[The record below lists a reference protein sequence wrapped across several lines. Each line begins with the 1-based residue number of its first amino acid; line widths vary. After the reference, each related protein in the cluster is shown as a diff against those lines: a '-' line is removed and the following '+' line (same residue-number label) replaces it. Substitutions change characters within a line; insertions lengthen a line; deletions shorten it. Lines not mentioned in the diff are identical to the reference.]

1 MSSSLEHKIYLELSK
16 INNKQTDIFKKL
28 ETVENCKTPKAT
40 NSISKKID
48 YIKDL
53 VSEDIERH
61 KNSEKLQIKKEVE
74 DIKTQV
80 DKIHKKINLVEN
92 SLQEI
97 KEVALELKKL
107 ILG

>member
-1 MSSSLEHKIYLELSK
+1 MSSSLEDKLFIELSK

-28 ETVENCKTPKAT
+28 ETAENYKTPQIT
-40 NSISKKID
+40 NPISKKID

-53 VSEDIERH
+53 ISEDLERH
-61 KNSEKLQIKKEVE
+61 KNLEKLQIKKEVE